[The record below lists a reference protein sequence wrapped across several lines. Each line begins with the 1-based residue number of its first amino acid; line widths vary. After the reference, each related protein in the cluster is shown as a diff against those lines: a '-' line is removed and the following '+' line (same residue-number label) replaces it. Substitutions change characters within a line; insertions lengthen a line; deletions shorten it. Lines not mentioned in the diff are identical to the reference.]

1 MLLNSKNICLFMN
14 YQKTVLTS
22 SHKVKCEGPKEGVG
36 HPLVYFEITQEFV
49 VCPYCSTLFK
59 LENHEN
65 NTKN

>member
-1 MLLNSKNICLFMN
+1 MN

-22 SHKVKCEGPKEGVG
+22 SHKVKCEGPKEGFG
-36 HPLVYFEITQEFV
+36 HPLVYLEITQEFV